1 MQLRIPCEDYRAVV
15 TGDDQK
21 TIDQQIRARLAE
33 FALEK
38 HEIEDLT
45 LSCVTEI
52 ANASS
57 ISSELE
63 EQGPLKRFWGNLTGK
78 NAKMQASLYR
88 SNANVQYAHQQLLTR
103 LLEQN
108 ASTLDFVVNLEKEH
122 QQIILDIDQRQLHTN
137 MQLKKVCLWLMQLD
151 HVEKELKDNVD
162 RIDGELDKVVFRCGQ
177 CGNFVTRERNICPK
191 CGQILRQSHPALK
204 TQVGQE
210 RFGLDLVTL
219 SRTVQ
224 ESMVM
229 NRRFPSKGKAF
240 YFEQI
245 DQLERC
251 AQKME
256 FSEEILDSI
265 RQRCDKMRLFL
276 KRQHIE
282 IAIAGSVK
290 AGKSSLINALLDEEI
305 AAVETTPETS
315 VLTKYRTTRSGN
327 YIRVQFY
334 NDHIWRN
341 VWQDASKSQTYR
353 RDYQEANAEQVRD
366 KWINSRAY
374 HRNQLSL
381 EELKA
386 EVHRFTYSKSADHFF
401 VREVE
406 VGICSDIFPTDVFL
420 VDTPGLDDVVKVRS
434 NVTRRYLNQA
444 DAVLACI
451 KADSIHESSEAQFIN
466 RIMGNRR
473 DKNTLFVVV
482 TKKDQKSALDFD
494 KDYRYFLR
502 NVLEEMFNPDEN
514 VHQRIH
520 AGNNCFGISAL
531 TYNQIRAVE
540 NGWMGD
546 SSDDSFVQFV
556 MKLVGMGHLSLADM
570 ALFAQPEALYAKIK
584 HAVPD
589 VKTDSGIMDLREQLY
604 KRFIHFAR
612 KTNQQ
617 KAEEEFRKF
626 RREINILL
634 SDQTGVLREE
644 LRPLDADEAE
654 LMHLREQLT
663 TAKSAQAELQKA
675 ISMAKKG
682 VGK

>member
-1 MQLRIPCEDYRAVV
+1 MQLRIPCEDYRTVV
-15 TGDDQK
+15 TSDDQK
-21 TIDQQIRARLAE
+21 TIDQQIKARLAE
-33 FALEK
+33 FTLEK
-38 HEIEDLT
+38 QEIEELT
-45 LSCVTEI
+45 LSCVTKI

-63 EQGPLKRFWGNLTGK
+63 DQGPLKRFWRNLTGK
-78 NAKMQASLYR
+78 NAKMQAVLYR
-88 SNANVQYAHQQLLTR
+88 SNANIQYAHQQLLSR
-103 LLEQN
+103 LVEQN
-108 ASTLDFVVNLEKEH
+108 ASMLDFVVNLEKEH
-122 QQIILDIDQRQLHTN
+122 HRLILDIDQRQFHTN
-137 MQLKKVCLWLMQLD
+137 VQLKKVCLWLMKLD
-151 HVEKELKDNVD
+151 HVEKKLKDSID
-162 RIDGELDKVVFRCGQ
+162 RMDTELDSVVFRCSQ
-177 CGNFVTRERNICPK
+177 CGNFVTRERSICPK

-204 TQVGQE
+204 TQLGQK
-210 RFGLDLVTL
+210 RFDNDLTAL
-219 SRTVQ
+219 SRKVQ
-224 ESMVM
+224 ENMVM

-245 DQLERC
+245 DQLEHF

-256 FSEEILDSI
+256 LPTGIQDSI
-265 RQRCDKMRLFL
+265 RKQCDKMRIFL
-276 KRQHIE
+276 KKQHIE

-334 NDHIWRN
+334 NEYTWRN

-353 RDYQEANAEQVRD
+353 RDYQEANADQVKD

-374 HRNQLSL
+374 HKNRLSL

-406 VGICSDIFPTDVFL
+406 VGLCSDIFPTDVFL

-482 TKKDQKSALDFD
+482 TKKDQKSAIDFD

-502 NVLEEMFNPDEN
+502 NVLEEMFNPDESA
-514 VHQRIH
+514 HQHIH

-540 NGWMGD
+540 NGVAGD
-546 SSDDSFVQFV
+546 LGDENGIQFV
-556 MKLVGMGHLSLADM
+556 MKLVGMGHLAPADM
-570 ALFAQPEALYAKIK
+570 ALLAQPEALYVKIK
-584 HAVPD
+584 HAATG
-589 VKTDSGIMDLREQLY
+589 VKNDSGILNLREQLY
-604 KRFIHFAR
+604 KRFIYFAR

-626 RREINILL
+626 RREMNILL
-634 SDQTGVLREE
+634 STQIGALREE
-644 LRPLDADEAE
+644 LRPLDANEAE
-654 LMHLREQLT
+654 LMQLREQLT
-663 TAKSAQAELQKA
+663 TAESAQAELQKA